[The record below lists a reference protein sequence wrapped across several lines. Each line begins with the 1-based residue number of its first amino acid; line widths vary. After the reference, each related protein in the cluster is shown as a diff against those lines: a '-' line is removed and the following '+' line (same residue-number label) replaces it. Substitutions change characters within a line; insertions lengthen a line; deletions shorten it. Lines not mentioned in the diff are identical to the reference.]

1 MARKQ
6 KLKRITKIKLS
17 VFILLC
23 ISLSICVTSF
33 VIVIFS
39 TISLKSISVN
49 IEPETYKILIL
60 SDKDFSDIELKFNVS
75 TKEYGDKEEVINLDK
90 LEKYKVETTE
100 LEFVKNKEVTIEDVK
115 YKSATSPL
123 ENVFSI
129 ISLLAAIPALIFIDI
144 FLLLLFKFK

>member
-6 KLKRITKIKLS
+6 KLKRKTKIKLS

-23 ISLSICVTSF
+23 IFLSICVTSF

-75 TKEYGDKEEVINLDK
+75 TKEYGDKEEVINLDT

-115 YKSATSPL
+115 YKSATTPL
-123 ENVFSI
+123 GNIFSLI
-129 ISLLAAIPALIFIDI
+129 ALLSAIPGLIFIDI

>member
-1 MARKQ
+1 MAMKQ
-6 KLKRITKIKLS
+6 KLKRKTKIKLS

-23 ISLSICVTSF
+23 IFLSICVTSF

-115 YKSATSPL
+115 YKSATTPL
-123 ENVFSI
+123 ENLFSLI
-129 ISLLAAIPALIFIDI
+129 ALLSAIPALIFIAI

>member
-1 MARKQ
+1 MAMKQ
-6 KLKRITKIKLS
+6 KLKRKTKIKLS

-129 ISLLAAIPALIFIDI
+129 ISLLSAIPGLIFIAI

>member
-1 MARKQ
+1 MAMKQ
-6 KLKRITKIKLS
+6 KLKRKTKIKLS

-23 ISLSICVTSF
+23 IFLSICVTSF

-49 IEPETYKILIL
+49 IEPETYKTLIL

-115 YKSATSPL
+115 YKSATTPL
-123 ENVFSI
+123 ENLFSLTA
-129 ISLLAAIPALIFIDI
+129 LLSAIPALIFIAI

>member
-1 MARKQ
+1 MAMKQ

-115 YKSATSPL
+115 YKSATTPL
-123 ENVFSI
+123 ENLFI
-129 ISLLAAIPALIFIDI
+129 LIALLSAIPALIFIAI